1 MGYRVAAIGTGAV
14 WPSSVVGAFGALEP
28 KAPFPLWR
36 ITTECS
42 ASDQVGHSASASWHR
57 TS

>member
-1 MGYRVAAIGTGAV
+1 MENRVAAFGTGAV
-14 WPSSVVGAFGALEP
+14 WPFRVVGAFGALEA

-36 ITTECS
+36 IATECS
-42 ASDQVGHSASASWHR
+42 ASDRVGHSARASWQR